1 MIKVATFKYIAPMS
15 FGDVYI
21 VFILLAAISSLL
33 VYFQKTKAPFF
44 LHLFPW
50 YLFVTFCVEYAGTV
64 IAYRGGNT
72 TTLYNIFSAIEF
84 IFYFWMFS
92 NIIHHATI
100 KKILRICVL
109 AYPLVFIINKTF
121 IQKGEQY
128 HTYTAGLGSFLIVL
142 AAVYYFF
149 ELFQSEKSV
158 DLVREPAFWISSG
171 LLFFYSCSFPLFSL
185 VSHFYSPSN
194 KIINYLASLSSLL
207 NILLYSSFIIAFL
220 CRVRIRKFSF

>member
-1 MIKVATFKYIAPMS
+1 MS

-21 VFILLAAISSLL
+21 VFILAAALSGLL
-33 VYFQKTKAPFF
+33 VYFQKTKAPLF

-50 YLFVTFCVEYAGTV
+50 YLFITFGVESLGTV
-64 IAYRGGNT
+64 MAYKGGNT
-72 TTLYNIFSAIEF
+72 TTLYNIFTVIEF
-84 IFYFWMFS
+84 VFYFWMFS
-92 NIIHHATI
+92 RIIQKTSI
-100 KKILRICVL
+100 KKVLRICL
-109 AYPLVFIINKTF
+109 WAYPLAFVINKTF

-142 AAVYYFF
+142 AAVYYFY
-149 ELFQSEKSV
+149 ELFQSEKSI
-158 DLVREPAFWISSG
+158 DLVREPSFWISSG